1 MAPIQS
7 RRSRKLRETAYVN
20 GQHNNVLKEITTTS
34 RDGTVPLMNFLENTE
49 RFIADTNI
57 LYSRVNQLEREQVN
71 MGTMGNKMN
80 EMIAFLKQMTGLLNT
95 LLPEHLDFD
104 LTQEDFSVNEIAHI
118 EPANYFKPNEAKR
131 LERPFPSFSNDHAIK
146 INIGPD
152 VVLTDIETPEIHILA
167 SGRAKKGTIEMA
179 TREEIMEESTTDD
192 IQTLGYNGPRK
203 NRLELPVT
211 APKIVGKTMENNNAG
226 LLKKYDG
233 FRTGTSAGLYEI
245 DRVDEQLTKDSEKVE
260 QLLRKLKRHSHS
272 ATMNFATPIPNETS
286 HGMQYE
292 LEDDDDDD
300 DTNTYTVTNIRDELL
315 SKRRSRRN
323 YQGLPLTKPAMI
335 EQDVVKLV
343 TTTSK
348 TPDAIAKTRRRG
360 TQRILDH
367 STGET
372 ETLVIHEKESDI
384 QKSHTLRRLKQ
395 KRVSNPPL
403 DVSKPSKKDNDIRLK
418 TKQSPSVSLLGR
430 NKARSM
436 KLRELQKHNAEMNS
450 ILDEE
455 MRELDQIRAMLLED
469 DD

>member
-104 LTQEDFSVNEIAHI
+104 LTQEDFNVNEIAHI

-233 FRTGTSAGLYEI
+233 FRTGTSAGLLYEI
-245 DRVDEQLTKDSEKVE
+245 DHVDEQLTKDSE
-260 QLLRKLKRHSHS
+260 R
-272 ATMNFATPIPNETS
+272 
-286 HGMQYE
+286 
-292 LEDDDDDD
+292 
-300 DTNTYTVTNIRDELL
+300 
-315 SKRRSRRN
+315 
-323 YQGLPLTKPAMI
+323 
-335 EQDVVKLV
+335 
-343 TTTSK
+343 
-348 TPDAIAKTRRRG
+348 
-360 TQRILDH
+360 
-367 STGET
+367 
-372 ETLVIHEKESDI
+372 
-384 QKSHTLRRLKQ
+384 
-395 KRVSNPPL
+395 
-403 DVSKPSKKDNDIRLK
+403 
-418 TKQSPSVSLLGR
+418 
-430 NKARSM
+430 
-436 KLRELQKHNAEMNS
+436 
-450 ILDEE
+450 
-455 MRELDQIRAMLLED
+455 
-469 DD
+469 